1 LANDEV
7 HRLKVSPNTISRLDK
22 FLALNLTDHSRSRLQ
37 ALIKEGMVLV
47 DGRPSTKSSLQ
58 LQGGEDVEVFVP
70 PAAKVDLI
78 PESIPLDI
86 IYENDDVI
94 LVNKEAGM
102 VVHPAAGHATGTL
115 IHAVLAHAP
124 DIEGVGGEL
133 RPGLVHRLD
142 KDTSGLIILAK
153 NERAQRFLQQQFEE
167 REVEKTYLALVDGHP
182 PTQTGRVETPIGRDP
197 RDRKKMA
204 VVAEGRGRESLS
216 EYRVIE
222 SFPKH
227 SLLEVDLLTGRTHQI
242 RVHMVFLGCPVA
254 GDKVYGKKKASLGLE
269 RQFLHAARLG
279 LRLPGARLLRRFE
292 APLPEDLNKVLTSL
306 QQTKKK
312 RI

>member
-7 HRLKVSPNTISRLDK
+7 HRLKVPSETSSRLDK
-22 FLALNLTDHSRSRLQ
+22 YLAEHLAEHSRSRLQ
-37 ALIKEGMVLV
+37 ALIKSGMVEI

-58 LQGGEDVEVFVP
+58 LQGGEDIEVFVP
-70 PAAKVDLI
+70 PAAKVDLV
-78 PESIPLDI
+78 PEDIPLDI
-86 IYENDDVI
+86 IYEDENVV

-102 VVHPAAGHATGTL
+102 VVHPAAGHASGTL

-153 NERAQRFLQQQFEE
+153 TERAQRFLQQQFEA
-167 REVEKTYLALVDGHP
+167 REAEKTYLTLVDGHP
-182 PTQTGRVETPIGRDP
+182 ATQTGRVETPIGRDP

-222 SFPKH
+222 SFAKQ

-242 RVHMVFLGCPVA
+242 RVHMAFLGCPVA
-254 GDKVYGKKKASLGLE
+254 GDKVYGKKKASLGLT
-269 RQFLHAARLG
+269 RQFLHAARLS
-279 LRLPGARLLRRFE
+279 LRLPGDRVQRQFE
-292 APLPEDLNKVLTSL
+292 APLADDLKKVLNGL
-306 QQTKKK
+306 QQTIKKK
-312 RI
+312 P